1 MGKASAIFFSLFLG
15 CLMLSP
21 LATAEVTT
29 TNVEISSPTS
39 ITVDG
44 LVVSGFAEPG
54 EETVGRV
61 CDPDCND
68 GRWDPYDFW
77 RLNVS
82 VGARFA
88 LSFDA
93 LNEPDWVGLR
103 VELCFL
109 DLQFHLDYHC
119 RFWFETEDNLNT
131 VSVSAETDNVYG
143 EDALRIVPIDGSG
156 GEDSR

>member
-29 TNVEISSPTS
+29 TIAEISSPSTF
-39 ITVDG
+39 TVDG
-44 LVVSGFAEPG
+44 LVVSGSAEPG
-54 EETVGRV
+54 EETEGRV
-61 CDPDCND
+61 CDPDCDD

-77 RLNVS
+77 HLNVS
-82 VGARFA
+82 LGARFG

-103 VELCFL
+103 VELCYL
-109 DLQFHLDYHC
+109 DLQFNLDYHC
-119 RFWFETEDNLNT
+119 RFWFDTEDHMNT

-143 EDALRIVPIDGSG
+143 GRCPSY
-156 GEDSR
+156 RPR